1 MVKYKSLFQP
11 ETLAEIQ
18 RRILELKEDAK
29 AKWGKMNSAQMLCHC
44 DKVLKVAIGK
54 LILPKTNFFIYYIG
68 NLTKWEMRI
77 FNNGIPP
84 NMPTFKKLV
93 VEEICNFEECREN
106 LLKTLNEFIRI
117 SSENKLPERHELF
130 GKMTKK
136 EWGFM
141 EYKHLNHHLKQFGL

>member
-1 MVKYKSLFQP
+1 
-11 ETLAEIQ
+11 
-18 RRILELKEDAK
+18 
-29 AKWGKMNSAQMLCHC
+29 MNSAQMLCHC

-68 NLTKWEMRI
+68 NLTRIEMMI

-93 VEEICNFEECREN
+93 VEEICNFEGCREN